1 MRLLRGHQNEFAGL
15 QPVGLARDGDFG
27 LTLDHLDEGIEGG
40 GMFAQALP
48 GVEGEDRDGAG
59 RRRTTSRLTTAPS

>member
-1 MRLLRGHQNEFAGL
+1 
-15 QPVGLARDGDFG
+15 VGLARDGDFG